1 MFTDSYFGRLSA
13 FAFVFVLVAGLSSF
27 SYISLSPETE
37 TDGPTDGRHQNED
50 RQQTKLLLIQNQRN
64 KSERNIRD
72 CRKEIGI
79 FKFLLFMLGLLVWL

>member
-1 MFTDSYFGRLSA
+1 MFTDSYSCPLSA
-13 FAFVFVLVAGLSSF
+13 IAFVFVLVAGLSSF
-27 SYISLSPETE
+27 SYISLSPE

-79 FKFLLFMLGLLVWL
+79 FKFFLFMLWQLVWL